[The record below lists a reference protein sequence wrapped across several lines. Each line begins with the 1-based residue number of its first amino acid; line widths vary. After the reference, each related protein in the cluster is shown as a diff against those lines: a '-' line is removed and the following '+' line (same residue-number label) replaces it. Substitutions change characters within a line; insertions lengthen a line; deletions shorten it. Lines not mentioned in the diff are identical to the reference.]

1 MNFAFHNS
9 VSFAPDG
16 SMIIQNG
23 SQTIKMGQGGMV
35 IQNNNGSNVLMN
47 GNGVQFYPNQTQYTN
62 YSGPNF
68 SMQTSFSTDPQYY
81 HQQQYYDDSG
91 EEMSSHNSSYEEQEY
106 HHDNNVPQQHYSYQT
121 SYSGNMNGGW
131 QVHHQVNYPPS
142 NVYYYT
148 PVQEQNQP
156 PPQPVPKHLTKEQ
169 LNLLPVST
177 YLAKPKGKTASSKS
191 KTSDKSEKGKR
202 NSKKEEDESS
212 YVESCPICIVDYKT
226 GDKVKTLPCLHR
238 FHRECVD
245 KWLLMKSDCPICKY
259 DLLE

>member
-1 MNFAFHNS
+1 MNFAFNHS
-9 VSFAPDG
+9 ISFAPDG

-35 IQNNNGSNVLMN
+35 IQNNGGQNVYMN
-47 GNGVQFYPNQTQYTN
+47 GNGVQFPPYQNQYTN
-62 YSGPNF
+62 YSGPGF
-68 SMQTSFSTDPQYY
+68 SMQTSFSTGPAYY
-81 HQQQYYDDSG
+81 HQQQYYEDSG
-91 EEMSSHNSSYEEQEY
+91 EEISSQNSSYEEQE
-106 HHDNNVPQQHYSYQT
+106 HWHDNNVPQQHYSYQPT
-121 SYSGNMNGGW
+121 QPSNMNVGW
-131 QVHHQVNYPPS
+131 QVHHTVNYPPT

-156 PPQPVPKHLTKEQ
+156 PPQPRPRCLTKEQ
-169 LNLLPVST
+169 LNMLPVNT
-177 YLAKPKGKTASSKS
+177 YLTKPKAKTPSNKSNQSSKS
-191 KTSDKSEKGKR
+191 KTKEKG
-202 NSKKEEDESS
+202 NSKKDESS